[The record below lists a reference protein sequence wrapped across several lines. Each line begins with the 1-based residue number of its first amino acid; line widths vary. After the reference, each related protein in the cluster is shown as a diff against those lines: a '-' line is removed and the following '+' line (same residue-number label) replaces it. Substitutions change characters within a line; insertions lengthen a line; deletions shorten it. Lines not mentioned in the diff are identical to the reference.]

1 MQTATFAA
9 GCFWGVESVFEQ
21 VPGVT
26 STTVGYTG
34 GTTEHPSY
42 EQVCSH
48 TTGHAEAVEVTFDPE
63 RVSYEQLLD
72 IFFNNHNPTTKDRQ
86 GWDVGTQYR
95 SAIFFHDRDQE
106 IAALRAK
113 ATLEASG
120 KFRKPIV
127 TEIVPAATFWP
138 AEEYHQKYYSRR
150 GMAAACKL

>member
-1 MQTATFAA
+1 MEIATFAA

-21 VPGVT
+21 VPGVV
-26 STTVGYTG
+26 STRVGYTG
-34 GTTEHPSY
+34 GSTEQPKY

-48 TTGHAEAVEVTFDPE
+48 TTGHAEAVEVTFDPH
-63 RVSYEQLLD
+63 RISYEQLLG

-95 SAIFFHDRDQE
+95 SAIFFHSQDQE

-113 ATLEASG
+113 AMLDASG
-120 KFRKPIV
+120 RFRKPVV
-127 TEIVPAATFWP
+127 TEVVPATTFWP

-150 GMAAACKL
+150 GMAATCKL